1 MIPVKGKYSDAII
14 CCREDLDGAAIEKYA
29 LSQVQMI
36 CDTEVLKGSR
46 IRVMPDVHPGKTG
59 PIGLTMTVGNA
70 VVPGLIGVDIG
81 CGVTA
86 VKVGKF
92 REDFKKLDTVIREN
106 VPAGFGVRK
115 KVHPLAESFNFEALR
130 CEKHIRKDRA
140 LLSLGSLGGGNHF
153 IEIDRSE
160 DGEAY
165 LIVHS
170 GSRHLGKETAD
181 HYMDIGAKTLKDEG
195 RDVPYEMT
203 YLTGELRE
211 EYLHDLEV
219 VQEYAALNRRIIIRE
234 IFKGMK
240 WKAEEEITCVHNYI
254 DLGCDTPILRKGA
267 ISANKD
273 ETVIIPINMRD
284 GVIIGRGLG
293 NEDWNYS
300 APHGSGRIASRETVS
315 GTHTVSE
322 FKSAMKGIYSSCIG
336 SGTLDEAPFA
346 YRGIDYLKEAVRE
359 TVSIE
364 KILRPVYSFKGG
376 NEK

>member
-14 CCREDLDGAAIEKYA
+14 CCREDLPGAAIEKYA

-36 CDTEVLKGSR
+36 CDTEILKGSR

-59 PIGLTMTVGNA
+59 PIGLTMTVGDA
-70 VVPGLIGVDIG
+70 VIPGLIGVDIG

-86 VKVGKF
+86 VRIGKF
-92 REDFKKLDTVIREN
+92 REDFKKLDTVIRES

-115 KVHPLAESFNFEALR
+115 KAHSMSEGFSFEDLR

-160 DGEAY
+160 DGETY

-170 GSRHLGKETAD
+170 GSRHLGKEAAD
-181 HYMDIGAKTLKDEG
+181 HYMDIGAKILKDEG

-211 EYLHDLEV
+211 DYLYDLGV
-219 VQEYAALNRRIIIRE
+219 TQEYAALNRRIIVRE
-234 IFKGMK
+234 ICKGMK
-240 WKAEEEITCVHNYI
+240 WKAEEEISCIHNYI
-254 DLGCDTPILRKGA
+254 DLSRDTPILRKGA
-267 ISANKD
+267 ISAKKD
-273 ETVIIPINMRD
+273 ETV
-284 GVIIGRGLG
+284 
-293 NEDWNYS
+293 
-300 APHGSGRIASRETVS
+300 SGM
-315 GTHTVSE
+315 HTVSE

-359 TVSIE
+359 TVRIE
-364 KILRPVYSFKGG
+364 KIFRPVYSFKGG
-376 NEK
+376 N